1 MSEIRRDKA
10 EKKLPLNAPIK
21 NLIIYATDSA
31 AVNALK
37 QGCVDI
43 AATLKIEKTAVVAEK
58 GEGRQVAQYEVTI
71 KPEY

>member
-21 NLIIYATDSA
+21 NLIIYTTKNEE
-31 AVNALK
+31 AVTIK
-37 QGCVDI
+37 KGCVDI
-43 AATLKIEKTAVVAEK
+43 ASTLKIENIRVDTEK
-58 GEGRQVAQYEVTI
+58 IEGRQVSQYEVYI